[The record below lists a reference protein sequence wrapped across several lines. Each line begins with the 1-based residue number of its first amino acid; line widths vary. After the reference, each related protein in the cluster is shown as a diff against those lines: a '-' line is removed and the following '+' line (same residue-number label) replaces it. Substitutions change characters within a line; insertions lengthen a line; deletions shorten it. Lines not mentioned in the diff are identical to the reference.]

1 MSKILDTIDSPQD
14 LKKLPIEKLPEL
26 GKEIRDK
33 LLDTISKTVG
43 HLSSNLV
50 VVELTL
56 AMHYIFNSPEDK
68 FIWDVGHQS

>member
-33 LLDTISKTVG
+33 LLDTISKTGG
-43 HLSSNLV
+43 HL
-50 VVELTL
+50 
-56 AMHYIFNSPEDK
+56 
-68 FIWDVGHQS
+68 